1 MGSHSSNSFGFLD
14 RLALVE
20 GVKSEGTC
28 LAEEGLDQIVKPVL
42 RILHPAQELVGPR
55 TVSVR
60 SGSDGSL
67 ILWGF
72 RQSGLFVC
80 AASRDGSRSKPE
92 LAAALHGAQDWT
104 RFFGKS

>member
-1 MGSHSSNSFGFLD
+1 MTFSRIDPFTAMRGPPVLFT
-14 RLALVE
+14 A
-20 GVKSEGTC
+20 
-28 LAEEGLDQIVKPVL
+28 LAEKDLDQIVKPVL
-42 RILHPAQELVGPR
+42 RILHAAQELVGPR

-67 ILWGF
+67 ILWVF

-104 RFFGKS
+104 RFFGRS